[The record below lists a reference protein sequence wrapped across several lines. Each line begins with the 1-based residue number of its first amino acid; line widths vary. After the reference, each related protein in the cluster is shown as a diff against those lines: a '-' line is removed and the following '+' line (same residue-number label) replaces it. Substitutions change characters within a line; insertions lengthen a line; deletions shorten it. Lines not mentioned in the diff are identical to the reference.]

1 MHTPEEIHMLEK
13 AMQEAPEKREAQ
25 TALAEELTEIVHG
38 KEGLAKAKR
47 ITETFFHGDIMSLA
61 PEEIKEGL
69 ADALKCH
76 VEDGMGLLDAMILAG
91 VSSSKGDAR
100 RLVQQGSISIN
111 GSKIT
116 AVDAVLAKNDAVNQE
131 FSILKKGKKNYFV
144 LTF

>member
-1 MHTPEEIHMLEK
+1 
-13 AMQEAPEKREAQ
+13 
-25 TALAEELTEIVHG
+25 
-38 KEGLAKAKR
+38 
-47 ITETFFHGDIMSLA
+47 MSLA

-69 ADALKCH
+69 ADAAKCH
-76 VEDGMGLLDAMILAG
+76 VEDGMGLLDAMIAAG

-111 GSKIT
+111 GNKVT
-116 AVDAVLAKNDAVNQE
+116 AIDAVLAKSDAVNRE